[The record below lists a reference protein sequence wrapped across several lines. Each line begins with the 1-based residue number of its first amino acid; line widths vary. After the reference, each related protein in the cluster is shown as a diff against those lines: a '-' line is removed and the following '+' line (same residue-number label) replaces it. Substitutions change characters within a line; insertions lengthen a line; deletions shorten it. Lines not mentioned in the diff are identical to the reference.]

1 MMSPRRGAW
10 WLSSV
15 VAVEMALTLSAQ
27 PPRSSFDVA
36 SVKRTTDRKV
46 FPPQVGLPGGR
57 FHRANATV
65 ADLVQYAYNIMSFQV
80 VGGPEWIRRDRFEID
95 ARAGGDATA
104 EEVRLMVRS
113 LLADR
118 FGFMARW
125 EQRDMEHSVLVVAQ
139 DGSVGPG
146 LTRCEDT
153 AKPPAPKPLLV
164 PPGGVPLTGRCQSIS
179 SLAGSVAYTLGTPV
193 VVGTGLEGLWSYQ
206 LVFVQPGSFRAG
218 EPGIAPDPAAPPLS
232 VALQGQLG
240 LRLESVRGAVD
251 VLVIEAV
258 QQPADN

>member
-27 PPRSSFDVA
+27 PPRASFDVA
-36 SVKRTTDRKV
+36 SVKRTTDREV

-65 ADLVQYAYNIMSFQV
+65 ADLVQYAYNVMSFQV

-125 EQRDMEHSVLVVAQ
+125 EQRDMEHSVLVVARR
-139 DGSVGPG
+139 GRHEKARLWGGWRPG
-146 LTRCEDT
+146 RKAVTRGRRVIT
-153 AKPPAPKPLLV
+153 
-164 PPGGVPLTGRCQSIS
+164 GVPGHGGILTGRP
-179 SLAGSVAYTLGTPV
+179 T
-193 VVGTGLEGLWSYQ
+193 
-206 LVFVQPGSFRAG
+206 
-218 EPGIAPDPAAPPLS
+218 
-232 VALQGQLG
+232 
-240 LRLESVRGAVD
+240 SVRRPP
-251 VLVIEAV
+251 
-258 QQPADN
+258 Q